1 MGFIRNEALHLM
13 KFYWEG
19 ALGLLIILLGI
30 KLIFSIFWLRII
42 FGFLLICL
50 GIVIILNFLKR
61 YITSIKQE
69 SLGYLSV
76 KERQVSYNHPTD
88 SGVISLDSLS
98 VISLVKKAE
107 GSSNFIRLW
116 RLEDDDGCLLYF
128 PVNVLGVDKFIDSL
142 IFLPEVNYG
151 SLRVAMASKE
161 NKAIIVW
168 KKLKI

>member
-107 GSSNFIRLW
+107 GSSIPQSAL
-116 RLEDDDGCLLYF
+116 
-128 PVNVLGVDKFIDSL
+128 L
-142 IFLPEVNYG
+142 IF
-151 SLRVAMASKE
+151 
-161 NKAIIVW
+161 
-168 KKLKI
+168 